1 MEILDREGVSGRLKA
16 LREQAGDSTGEM
28 AEKCQ
33 TSRASI
39 SQYETG
45 KTLPGAEFL
54 VRLWLHYKADPIR
67 LLTGTYDTVDTN
79 KADLSLSMEEMDLV
93 RAYRKVP
100 QLERQGLRT
109 ITLALAAAAPAGKVA
124 ATKKGAK

>member
-1 MEILDREGVSGRLKA
+1 MDFIDKA
-16 LREQAGDSTGEM
+16 AVGARIKAIRDETTLADM
-28 AEKCQ
+28 AHKCL
-33 TSRASI
+33 TTHSAI
-39 SQYETG
+39 SKYERG
-45 KTLPGAEFL
+45 LVLPGAEFL

-109 ITLALAAAAPAGKVA
+109 ITQALAAAAPAGKG
-124 ATKKGAK
+124 KK